1 MPAKLERC
9 VKDLIG
15 QGKSKDSAY
24 AICTDA
30 MKKSE
35 VIIDNDKLFL
45 KTFLMDASLNKNL
58 WGVNPDTLD
67 NNIKTYI
74 GKPLVVTEALDHP
87 EMDGEPNFDHQ
98 LIYQDKFR
106 IGTILDITNKDGIY
120 SAVIEVTDPTASE
133 AFKLG
138 NLPTYVSPSLFHDGV
153 ETEPADD
160 TKTWRG
166 LHLAVVDEPAFGA
179 NKAQITGQCSGKSD
193 VCLAQLKRAKC
204 DFCIK
209 RTIQNYKDKVST
221 NIKGA
226 SNSSHINKKNKKGIM
241 SEQVTEDKPKF
252 SEEDF
257 NKIKQTLELKE
268 NEIKTLKEAN
278 EKLTSDNTSALDR
291 IGKIEAEARNTKVS
305 SILENCYFKDDESRK
320 ASHDNY
326 VKLANAGITY
336 EEIEK
341 AVEPLRHIKSGKV
354 QENKLPIKNA
364 KNEES
369 SEADWVT
376 TFKAVTGGV
385 L

>member
-35 VIIDNDKLFL
+35 VIIDKEQDKLFL
-45 KTFLMDASLNKNL
+45 KSFLMDASLNKNL

-67 NNIKTYI
+67 ENIKTYI
-74 GKPLVVTEALDHP
+74 GKPLVITEKLDHP

-106 IGTILDITNKDGIY
+106 IGTILDVTNKDGIY
-120 SAVIEVTDPTASE
+120 SAVIEVTDPHAQE

-153 ETEPADD
+153 LTEADDD

-179 NKAQITGQCSGKSD
+179 IKAKITGQCTGKSD

-209 RTIQNYKDKVST
+209 RTIQNYKDKVAT
-221 NIKGA
+221 NNK
-226 SNSSHINKKNKKGIM
+226 SSPNSSHINKKNKKGIM

-257 NKIKQTLELKE
+257 NKLKQTIELKE
-268 NEIKTLKEAN
+268 TEIKTLKEAN
-278 EKLTSDNTSALDR
+278 EKLSSDNTSALER
-291 IGKIEAEARNTKVS
+291 IGKIEAEARNTKIG
-305 SILENCYFKDDESRK
+305 SILEGCYFKDDESRK
-320 ASHDNY
+320 ALHDIY
-326 VKLANAGITY
+326 VKSGLTY
-336 EEIEK
+336 EE
-341 AVEPLRHIKSGKV
+341 VEQATDGLRHIKSGKTT
-354 QENKLPIKNA
+354 ETRLPVKNA
-364 KNEES
+364 KSTNEEPYWIS
-369 SEADWVT
+369 DY
-376 TFKAVTGGV
+376 KAVTGGV